1 MKRIHDRGLTKG
13 HRYVVLNGAN
23 REAGFNTREDAEAY
37 IKDSQ
42 LETKLPAKLKPTKK
56 SNLLSF
62 GGKEK
67 K

>member
-37 IKDSQ
+37 IEDSQ
-42 LETKLPAKLKPTKK
+42 LENKLPAKLKPTKG
-56 SNLLSF
+56 SGILPFS
-62 GGKEK
+62 K
-67 K
+67 KA